1 MRGVSG
7 GAGCG
12 VRHLLPQDGAHPVA
26 EHEAGAEPLHQRGA
40 SLRPAAQQGSAVQCP
55 GMLTSVTLGLQI
67 GEYAELGEVTAADL
81 ERDEAEFLRVCEA
94 RTRDSGDSS
103 LRVVD
108 VNKKE
113 TQVEW

>member
-1 MRGVSG
+1 M
-7 GAGCG
+7 
-12 VRHLLPQDGAHPVA
+12 
-26 EHEAGAEPLHQRGA
+26 
-40 SLRPAAQQGSAVQCP
+40 
-55 GMLTSVTLGLQI
+55 TSVTLGLQI

-94 RTRDSGDSS
+94 RLGDSGDSS
-103 LRVVD
+103 LKVVVD

>member
-1 MRGVSG
+1 
-7 GAGCG
+7 
-12 VRHLLPQDGAHPVA
+12 
-26 EHEAGAEPLHQRGA
+26 
-40 SLRPAAQQGSAVQCP
+40 
-55 GMLTSVTLGLQI
+55 MLTSVTPGLQI

>member
-1 MRGVSG
+1 M
-7 GAGCG
+7 
-12 VRHLLPQDGAHPVA
+12 
-26 EHEAGAEPLHQRGA
+26 
-40 SLRPAAQQGSAVQCP
+40 
-55 GMLTSVTLGLQI
+55 TSVTPGLQI

-94 RTRDSGDSS
+94 RLGDSGDSS
-103 LRVVD
+103 LKVVVD